1 MINVL
6 SSLLDVAAR
15 INVFRFH
22 PKCKKNPLTH
32 ICFADDL
39 LLFCHGSLDS
49 VVGVVSFLDKFYE
62 ISGLRLNA
70 TKTGFFTC
78 GISEDK
84 VELIQRATG
93 FRIGQ
98 LPVRYLGVPLVT
110 RKLTSKDCSALL
122 VKIKDKIDKW
132 SNRKL
137 SYGGRLQDVEKLC
150 MKFFWRGSGTSAS
163 GARVSWNQV
172 CSPKSEGGLGLRKL
186 ADWSKACCLMLIKCI
201 LAGEGSLW
209 IVWIKS
215 YCFKSV
221 DYWSVVNG
229 RWIWGSV
236 RERSDKVA
244 WHRLIWFPAH
254 IPKFSLMAW
263 MVLLDKLPTKD
274 RLGRFGIVVNNSL
287 CVLYGVGQK
296 SRNHLFLECPFAS
309 EIWCVVLLDCE
320 LKHQVLG

>member
-1 MINVL
+1 MNVL
-6 SSLLDVAAR
+6 SSLLDVASR

-22 PKCKKNPLTH
+22 PKCKKIPLTH
-32 ICFADDL
+32 LCFADDL
-39 LLFCHGSLDS
+39 LLFYHGSLDS

-70 TKTGFFTC
+70 TKTELFTC

-84 VELIQRATG
+84 FELIHRATG

-132 SNRKL
+132 SSRKL
-137 SYGGRLQDVEKLC
+137 SYGGRLQ
-150 MKFFWRGSGTSAS
+150 FRGSDTSTS

-186 ADWSKACCLMLIKCI
+186 VDWSKACCLMLIKCI

-215 YCFKSV
+215 YCFKYV
-221 DYWSVVNG
+221 DYWSVVSKPHFSWILSKLIKLREEAGRLFRPLASLSQVND
-229 RWIWGSV
+229 RWIWDSV

-244 WHRLIWFPAH
+244 
-254 IPKFSLMAW
+254 
-263 MVLLDKLPTKD
+263 
-274 RLGRFGIVVNNSL
+274 
-287 CVLYGVGQK
+287 
-296 SRNHLFLECPFAS
+296 
-309 EIWCVVLLDCE
+309 
-320 LKHQVLG
+320 